1 MAMDIY
7 IYINMTPKEKYI
19 NYVVEDLVKNTRIGY
34 NHEHNKELVTTPFN
48 YPSTE
53 WYKEERIIQIQSKH
67 FSTISAT
74 FTNFYPF
81 TEYLTNRY
89 GAREE
94 EMELISDQY
103 RDKILSLIKK

>member
-1 MAMDIY
+1 MDIY
-7 IYINMTPKEKYI
+7 INMAIKEKYY
-19 NYVVEDLVKNTRIGY
+19 NYVVDDLLKHTRIGY
-34 NHEHNKELVTTPFN
+34 DHEHNMEVVTTPFN
-48 YPSTE
+48 YPNE
-53 WYKEERIIQIQSKH
+53 KRIIQIPYKH

-74 FTNFYPF
+74 FTDFYPF

-89 GAREE
+89 GVREE